1 MCDEG
6 HHKYDYYVE
15 KYGLDYLSCITFAV
29 VRNPFDRLI
38 SCYEYARMPESYYH
52 SVKNPKA
59 AKYGVHPDY
68 HFLKDKTFVELLD
81 YLPNLIR
88 DPKSHPGWKPQSYW
102 VCDNMGNIKVD
113 FVIRLEGLGDGLN
126 QINGILGLDSISVSK
141 LNASDRK
148 SIDSYY
154 TSSELLEKVYRIYQK
169 DFDIFEYDKY
179 DLKDFKSDD
188 SVYIKFNLDDRLEI
202 LEFLIREERN
212 YKEAIGVIEIIEKFC
227 DYYKLDSKEIVEF
240 VFSLV
245 KGSEKLKEKEVRWS
259 GLKSLLYML
268 NLNESTEGMIS
279 EEEEV
284 LLFELAKG
292 VKDGCIVEIGS
303 YRGKSTIALAMGSM
317 AGNKKTIYAIDP
329 YVPFKGIYGGNFG
342 PEDKKYFMAN
352 LIRTGCYSV
361 VQVINLKSEEVARN
375 WAKPVELLWI
385 DGDHT
390 YEGVTK
396 DWKSWNPYLTQNA
409 KIAFHDSI
417 DPNIG
422 PFHLIKELLEKD
434 EYIIDVQVGT
444 ITVIKKMNSHG

>member
-15 KYGLDYLSCITFAV
+15 KYELDYLSCITFAV

-52 SVKNPKA
+52 SVKNPNA

-68 HFLKDKTFVELLD
+68 HFLKDKTFIELLD

-154 TSSELLEKVYRIYQK
+154 ASSELLEKAYRIYQR
-169 DFDIFEYDKY
+169 DFDVFKYDKCG
-179 DLKDFKSDD
+179 LKDSDSDD
-188 SVYIKFNLDDRLEI
+188 SVCIKFNFDDRLEI
-202 LEFLIREERN
+202 LDFLIREEKD
-212 YKEAIGVIEIIEKFC
+212 YKEAIKVIEIIEKFC
-227 DYYKLDSKEIVEF
+227 DYYKLDSGEIVEF
-240 VFSLV
+240 LFSLI
-245 KGSEKLKEKEVRWS
+245 KGSDKLKEKEVRWS

-268 NLNESTEGMIS
+268 SLNRSTEGMIS

-284 LLFELAKG
+284 LLFELAKD
-292 VKDGCIVEIGS
+292 VKYGCIVEIGS

-317 AGNKKTIYAIDP
+317 AGNKKTVYAIDP
-329 YVPFKGIYGGNFG
+329 YVPFKGVYGGNLG

-375 WAKPVELLWI
+375 WANPVELLWI

-390 YEGVTK
+390 YEGVMK
-396 DWKSWNPYLTQNA
+396 DWKNWSPHLTKNA

-422 PFHLIKELLEKD
+422 PFRLIQELLE
-434 EYIIDVQVGT
+434 EGNYIVDSQVGT
-444 ITVIKKMNSHG
+444 ITVLKSR